1 MEGESFFPTFVY
13 RLIFMRKF
21 DHFVVSVDRKRGKKD
36 SCASCLV
43 PSAIAFRFFE
53 IKNKI
58 QNQSIISSSTVLLQY
73 FNILFGSER
82 YRFLT
87 LSINLNA
94 KIYFSFLC
102 TIYRAEIIP
111 KINLHRGRRR
121 KSF

>member
-21 DHFVVSVDRKRGKKD
+21 DHFVVSVDRKRGKKH

-43 PSAIAFRFFE
+43 PSAIGFHFFE

-102 TIYRAEIIP
+102 TIYRAKIIP